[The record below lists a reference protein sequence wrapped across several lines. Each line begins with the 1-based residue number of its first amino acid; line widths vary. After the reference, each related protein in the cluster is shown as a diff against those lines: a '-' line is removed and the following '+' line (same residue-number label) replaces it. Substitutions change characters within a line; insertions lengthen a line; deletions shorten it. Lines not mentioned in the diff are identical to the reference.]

1 MSTIEKLLEKQHGDL
16 HQTIPL
22 LVNRLGQVDASK
34 VLGVTQSWLSRWLAR
49 NGYVAGVVY
58 VKMTDK
64 AREALKE
71 VQS

>member
-22 LVNRLGQVDASK
+22 MVNKIGQVETAK
-34 VLGVTQSWLSRWLAR
+34 RLGVTQSWLSRWLSR

-58 VKMTDK
+58 IRLTDQ
-64 AREALKE
+64 ARAMMEG